1 MENFLNLVKK
11 RYSVRDFLPEPV
23 EEQKLQYILEC
34 GRLAPSAANYQPWHV
49 IVVRDPEVKKKLAS
63 TYSRSWFAKAPII
76 LVICG
81 NHQLAWKRSDGNDHT
96 DVDVSIIIDHMTL
109 AAAEIGLGTCWICNF
124 DVVKAKEI
132 LGLPDHVEPIVY
144 LPLGYPQK
152 GEEHIH
158 PHHNKRKLIAEII
171 HWEKF

>member
-11 RYSVRDFLPEPV
+11 RYSVRDFSPEQV

-49 IVVRDPEVKKKLAS
+49 IVVRDPEIKKKLAS

-81 NHQLAWKRSDGNDHT
+81 NHQQAWKRSDRKDHT
-96 DVDVSIIIDHMTL
+96 DVDASIIIDHMTL
-109 AAAEIGLGTCWICNF
+109 AAAEQDLGTCWVCNF
-124 DVVKAKEI
+124 DAEACKAA
-132 LGLPDHVEPIVY
+132 LNLPEHIEPIAY
-144 LPLGYPQK
+144 LPLGYPAVSTDDNSR
-152 GEEHIH
+152 HLR
-158 PHHNKRKLIAEII
+158 RKSISEIVSYDRY
-171 HWEKF
+171 